1 MTTRLPA
8 ARFAA
13 AVLAVALLGGCGDD
27 ESDLER
33 AQANVT
39 LKEKAVTDAQAE
51 ADEAVAA
58 FCGDAKEYILA
69 LDRYGDVLTS
79 TAPTV
84 GDVRDAGSDL
94 EEPADD
100 VSAAAEAAVDA
111 RDALIEANA
120 ELKAARTEL
129 AAVEKTATPS
139 PSPSASDEPK
149 VKATPH
155 PLPGDKAV
163 NRVKQAQDEL
173 DATMAGIGDQT
184 PLVQASEQFNAA
196 AVALEMSWLKL
207 LSASGCLTDDQQ
219 VQAEAAVSEYTTT
232 LQTSLAEAGYYAGEI
247 DGVYG
252 AETTQAVEDL
262 QQVHGLPVTGT
273 LDKASAD
280 ALAADLQEQG
290 GVAADEAIASTAALQ
305 QTLSLVGYWD
315 GPVDGSWTPEL
326 TDALTAFQTDLGVE
340 PTGVVDAATVAAF
353 EDALAA
359 AQEPEPTPSETPSEE
374 PSDEP
379 TESPSES
386 ADG

>member
-51 ADEAVAA
+51 ADDAVAA
-58 FCGDAKEYILA
+58 FCGDAKDYILA

-100 VSAAAEAAVDA
+100 VSAAAEAAIDA

-120 ELKAARTEL
+120 ELKAARTDL
-129 AAVEKTATPS
+129 AAVEKTASPSPS

-173 DATMAGIGDQT
+173 DATMAGIGEQT

-219 VQAEAAVSEYTTT
+219 VQGEAAVSEYTTI

-290 GVAADEAIASTAALQ
+290 GLAADEAIASTAALQ

-315 GPVDGSWTPEL
+315 GPVDGAWTTEL
-326 TDALTAFQTDLGVE
+326 TDALEAFQTDLGVE

-353 EDALAA
+353 EAAIAA
-359 AQEPEPTPSETPSEE
+359 AQEPEPTPSETPSEV

-379 TESPSES
+379 TASES
-386 ADG
+386 ADD